1 MRTYMIG
8 ICSEDPEYAS
18 GLMLALNRVSKG
30 EIEAM
35 VFSRP
40 EALGTCLPV
49 HEPDLLVMDV
59 HTQKPEEEK
68 MRDREIKEIYG
79 IPVCRLTEEPSEDGI
94 FKYQSVREICQELL
108 SHVRRPGG
116 VGSQCSSCIAV
127 FSPLGRCGK
136 TALARA
142 LAGKGETGGGLC
154 VELEEYAERS
164 VHSEVLY
171 QIKQRTPDI
180 YEAVVREQV
189 MEDGTMVLHVSG
201 MYSELRD
208 VQAEDLKWLHGQLL
222 QPGRYQRLV
231 YDIGSASLS
240 DLSGLMTFDR
250 IYMPVLSDERSVR
263 KVNLFRETLRER
275 RMGELLM
282 RILPVELPE
291 DAVLRED
298 ARQILKCV
306 EACA

>member
-1 MRTYMIG
+1 MKAKKGR
-8 ICSEDPEYAS
+8 D
-18 GLMLALNRVSKG
+18 VS
-30 EIEAM
+30 
-35 VFSRP
+35 SRP
-40 EALGTCLPV
+40 SG
-49 HEPDLLVMDV
+49 
-59 HTQKPEEEK
+59 
-68 MRDREIKEIYG
+68 
-79 IPVCRLTEEPSEDGI
+79 
-94 FKYQSVREICQELL
+94 
-108 SHVRRPGG
+108 
-116 VGSQCSSCIAV
+116 CIAV
-127 FSPLGRCGK
+127 FSPRGRCGK

-250 IYMPVLSDERSVR
+250 IYMPVETDKNARKKLEVFEKGLIEEGREDLSERMIR
-263 KVNLFRETLRER
+263 LNLPRFEMLPEEPELLPY
-275 RMGELLM
+275 GELADHVK
-282 RILPVELPE
+282 RIIDKEE
-291 DAVLRED
+291 NN
-298 ARQILKCV
+298 
-306 EACA
+306 